1 MTTEQFEAWL
11 HRAES
16 NLRIAHLG
24 RREGVFLED
33 LCFEAQQAAEK
44 ALKALLI
51 YLSGDYPRVHAFALI
66 LELLEQHVVVPEPI
80 REVVELTDY
89 AVQIRYDD
97 ATENWEGK
105 APLIPLIR
113 EVLDKERERRR
124 IWSRRSSAIP
134 ALPFAS
140 SSRTTPCWSQRRW
153 PGSTSLRPIGSA
165 MRSEWRWPLC
175 GLTRA

>member
-1 MTTEQFEAWL
+1 MTTDELESWL

-66 LELLEQHVVVPEPI
+66 LEQLEQHVVVPEPI

-89 AVQIRYDD
+89 AVQIRYPGDYCPVSEEEYER
-97 ATENWEGK
+97 ALELAERVLRWIRLQAENREGQ
-105 APLIPLIR
+105 PPHR
-113 EVLDKERERRR
+113 
-124 IWSRRSSAIP
+124 
-134 ALPFAS
+134 
-140 SSRTTPCWSQRRW
+140 
-153 PGSTSLRPIGSA
+153 
-165 MRSEWRWPLC
+165 
-175 GLTRA
+175 